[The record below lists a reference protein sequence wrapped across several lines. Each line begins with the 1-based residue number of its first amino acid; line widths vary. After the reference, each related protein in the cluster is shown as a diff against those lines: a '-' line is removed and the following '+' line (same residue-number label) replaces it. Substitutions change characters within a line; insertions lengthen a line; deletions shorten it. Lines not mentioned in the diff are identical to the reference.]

1 MPLYIGKI
9 VDYMAEK
16 DFESVSTLTSYMLI
30 VIVVSSI
37 SVGMRASIFNILSER
52 VSRNLRKDYFASI
65 MANDIAFFDARRSGE
80 LITRLNADI

>member
-30 VIVVSSI
+30 VIAVSWL
-37 SVGMRASIFNILSER
+37 GYYLS
-52 VSRNLRKDYFASI
+52 LQIKTDF
-65 MANDIAFFDARRSGE
+65 
-80 LITRLNADI
+80 